1 MINQHYL
8 KTMNIYVAPDSRVRQ
23 LDLETSFLT
32 GASAGGFPV
41 DPTDPFGGNS
51 NGVMEDD
58 YE

>member
-1 MINQHYL
+1 MKN
-8 KTMNIYVAPDSRVRQ
+8 YVTPSCRVSR
-23 LDLETSFLT
+23 LDFEKSFLT